1 MVHPDRPTLIPATAD
16 RVDAV
21 ASRLASGALVALPTE
36 TVYGLAADAE
46 HRAAVRAVFAAKG
59 RPADH
64 PLIVHLA
71 SAAMAARYAAV
82 WPRAAAVLAERFW
95 PGPLTL
101 VVPAQSTVLREVT
114 GGQPTVALRVPQ
126 QPFTLAVIEK
136 LGRGV
141 VAPSANRFGRVSP
154 TAAQHV
160 VEEFPTLELWVADA
174 GPTPVGV
181 ESTIV
186 DLSRLA
192 SVGAVVLRPGAA
204 SADEIAQTFQ
214 AAGLSITVRA
224 PVHESVKPAVVGSE
238 RADDPRVPG
247 ALPSHYAPTTPLR
260 LWCREA
266 YRRFVETATGAE
278 SVAHAVWFP
287 PDWPQTPGET
297 LRLPQP
303 EADAAIAQQL
313 YQALRTLDAS
323 GAQELWVAL
332 PEGDSPLLTAV
343 RDRLRRAAS
352 R

>member
-1 MVHPDRPTLIPATAD
+1 MVRKNTQNLKQKLLKYTQKVLDFAETIFGETFTPD
-16 RVDAV
+16 
-21 ASRLASGALVALPTE
+21 ALVGEKTLTYTE
-36 TVYGLAADAE
+36 WT
-46 HRAAVRAVFAAKG
+46 
-59 RPADH
+59 
-64 PLIVHLA
+64 
-71 SAAMAARYAAV
+71 
-82 WPRAAAVLAERFW
+82 
-95 PGPLTL
+95 
-101 VVPAQSTVLREVT
+101 
-114 GGQPTVALRVPQ
+114 
-126 QPFTLAVIEK
+126 
-136 LGRGV
+136 
-141 VAPSANRFGRVSP
+141 
-154 TAAQHV
+154 
-160 VEEFPTLELWVADA
+160 
-174 GPTPVGV
+174 
-181 ESTIV
+181 
-186 DLSRLA
+186 
-192 SVGAVVLRPGAA
+192 
-204 SADEIAQTFQ
+204 DEIAQTFQ

>member
-46 HRAAVRAVFAAKG
+46 NRAAVRAVFVTKG

-82 WPRAAAVLAERFW
+82 WPRAAAVLADRFW

-101 VVPAQSTVLREVT
+101 VVPAQATVLREVT

-141 VAPSANRFGRVSP
+141 VAPSANRFGRISP
-154 TAAQHV
+154 TTARHV
-160 VEEFPTLELWVADA
+160 AEEFPTHDLWIADA

-186 DLSRLA
+186 DVSRID
-192 SVGAVVLRPGAA
+192 SVGAVVLRPGAVSA
-204 SADEIAQTFQ
+204 SDIAQTLQ
-214 AAGLSITVRA
+214 TAGISSTVCA
-224 PVHESVKPAVVGSE
+224 PVLETAEAAVVGSG

-260 LWCREA
+260 LWQREA
-266 YRRFVETATGAE
+266 YHRFVETAAAAPAVT
-278 SVAHAVWFP
+278 HAVWFP
-287 PDWPQTPGET
+287 PNWPSTPGEV

-313 YQALRTLDAS
+313 YDTLRTLDAS